1 MQHCS
6 SVSKHAYG
14 RTHGCHIL
22 SAGLLQV
29 QQLKLK
35 ASIVDAADLP
45 FMCTSGEQQLQ
56 LELLLLLACT

>member
-1 MQHCS
+1 LD
-6 SVSKHAYG
+6 SKLEYG
-14 RTHGCHIL
+14 RTHGCHIP
-22 SAGLLQV
+22 SAGQLHV

-56 LELLLLLACT
+56 LDLLLLLPCT

>member
-1 MQHCS
+1 
-6 SVSKHAYG
+6 
-14 RTHGCHIL
+14 
-22 SAGLLQV
+22 V

-56 LELLLLLACT
+56 LDLLLLLPCT